1 MKGLRT
7 LAVIAA
13 VAASSLSGCIYT
25 KIHAV
30 GLQSSAQ
37 SRPAP
42 SYETLGEAEGM
53 SSSFTFLWALPLTP
67 RITLDE
73 AYNEAIRSKGGD
85 NLIGMSIWR
94 EKQVW
99 ILGTIDTIRVKGTV
113 IRTLHKD

>member
-1 MKGLRT
+1 MIRT
-7 LAVIAA
+7 MAVIAA
-13 VAASSLSGCIYT
+13 IAASTLSGCIYT

-30 GLQSSAQ
+30 GIQPSAQ

-42 SYETLGEAEGM
+42 LYETLGEAEGM
-53 SSSFTFLWALPLTP
+53 SSSYTFLWALPVTP
-67 RITLDE
+67 HITLDE

-113 IRTLHKD
+113 IRTINKD